1 MKSSTAQDLKQLE
14 QDVDAL
20 VPKRGPKRKRPDVAE
35 NNKNKTG
42 THKIPKVLPTGLS
55 IEQEAYCRARAL
67 GMGKAES
74 VKMAGLKN
82 VNNATQWEKLPAVQ
96 ERIQELIE
104 IATQNS
110 IIKTGLDRGW
120 VISRLMTVTERCMQA
135 EPVMVR
141 DDDGSMVPSGEYK
154 FDSSGANKA
163 LELLGRTLRMFDGK
177 DKEQDNEYANLSDD
191 DIARIAAELATET
204 GLIAHIA
211 GAEAPQRPQQ
221 VVEVQAIR
229 KTG

>member
-1 MKSSTAQDLKQLE
+1 MTDTKAELKQLE
-14 QDVDAL
+14 QEVDAL

-35 NNKNKTG
+35 NNTKTKTG
-42 THKIPKVLPTGLS
+42 VRRTPKVLPDGLT

-67 GMGKAES
+67 GMGKGEA
-74 VKMAGLKN
+74 VKMAGLKSN
-82 VNNATQWEKLPAVQ
+82 DTATNWEKLPAVK
-96 ERIQELIE
+96 ERIQELCE
-104 IATQNS
+104 IANQNS

-135 EPVMVR
+135 EPVM
-141 DDDGSMVPSGEYK
+141 DNEGTPTGEYR

-221 VVEVQAIR
+221 VIEVQAVS
-229 KTG
+229 KAG